1 MKEALEETFSDEI
14 DLSLVKKRSLVGVVS
29 LVSRSF
35 LIQGIAFGSTF
46 LLTVFLDP
54 QTFGV
59 FYLVSAFINFFA
71 YFSDVGL
78 AAALIQKKEK
88 VTDEDLRTTF
98 GVQQFLVLALLIF
111 IFILS
116 PFAQEWYGLS
126 QAGIYLLYA
135 LGFSFFLSSLKTI
148 PSIILERSLKFN
160 LLIIPQILETV
171 TFNLVAVILAWRGFG
186 LTSFTWAV
194 LARGIVGLVSMYLI
208 APWRVGFAFSRPSL
222 SRLLKFGVP
231 YQANT
236 LMAVAKDDLM
246 TIFLGR
252 IIGASGLGYL
262 GWAKRWAEQ
271 PLRFLMDNVS
281 KVAFPAYSR
290 MQDRKESLKRA
301 VEKTLFFLSF
311 LTFPILMGFSLLAS
325 DLVEVIPRY
334 LKWEPALLALY
345 LYSFNSAWAT
355 ISTSMTNLL
364 NAVGQIKKTF
374 KLMIMWLGLT
384 WALMPV
390 LAIRLGFNGVAIAA
404 ATISLSSAIA
414 IYIARKVVK
423 FDLGSSIGKPLLA
436 TLFMGIFVFLF
447 KPMTENLILSLGLR
461 ILAGGFVYLL
471 VSYLL
476 IGKALFEDSF
486 RLYSLLRKKQ

>member
-14 DLSLVKKRSLVGVVS
+14 DFSLVKRRSLVSVVS

-46 LLTVFLDP
+46 LLTIFLDP
-54 QTFGV
+54 QTFGI
-59 FYLVSAFINFFA
+59 FFLVSAFISFFT
-71 YFSDVGL
+71 YFSDIGL

-88 VTDEDLRTTF
+88 LDLKDLRTTF
-98 GVQQFLVLALLIF
+98 TIQQALVFGLLLVIF
-111 IFILS
+111 VLS
-116 PFAQEWYGLS
+116 PWVKNLYDLS
-126 QAGIYLLYA
+126 QSAVILFYA

-148 PSIILERSLKFN
+148 PSILLERNLKFN
-160 LLIIPQILETV
+160 LLIIPQILETLV
-171 TFNLVAVILAWRGFG
+171 FNLLAVLLAWRGFG
-186 LTSFTWAV
+186 LASFTWAV

-208 APWRVGFAFSRPSL
+208 APWRVGFAFSRRSL
-222 SRLLKFGVP
+222 SSLLKFGVP

-236 LMAVAKDDLM
+236 LMAVVKDDLM

-290 MQDRKESLKRA
+290 MQDRKENLKRA

-325 DLVEVIPRY
+325 DLVKVIPRY

-390 LAIRLGFNGVAIAA
+390 LAIKLGFNGVAIAA
-404 ATISLSSAIA
+404 ATISLSSGVA
-414 IYIARKVVK
+414 IYIARKAVR
-423 FDLGSSIGKPLLA
+423 FDLISSIGKPLLA
-436 TLFMGIFVFLF
+436 TVVMGIFVFLF

-471 VSYLL
+471 VSYFL
-476 IGKALFEDSF
+476 IGKSLFEDFF
-486 RLYSLLRKKQ
+486 RLYSLLGKEQ